1 MPGRASGGSQKRC
14 ALGPIEAAGEQPWLA
29 ATGNVGNLEG
39 LGPNPQVG
47 S

>member
-1 MPGRASGGSQKRC
+1 MPGRASGGSQKRY
-14 ALGPIEAAGEQPWLA
+14 AQGPTEAAGEQPGLA
-29 ATGNVGNLEG
+29 ADGNVGNLEG

>member
-1 MPGRASGGSQKRC
+1 MPGPARGGSQKRY
-14 ALGPIEAAGEQPWLA
+14 ALGPTEAAGEQPGLA
-29 ATGNVGNLEG
+29 ADGNVGNLEG